1 MRRMNIEN
9 NKFKFGGTLIKI
21 LQILLIGFCTTI
33 VRIIGQMLI
42 PAGTQDI
49 LAPSVFVKNNTM
61 PIVFSIYGIFTY
73 SIIAALFLIIKD
85 KMSGKRELQGIK
97 YGLSCCVIW
106 IAYLLEPLPHV
117 AFIDKFTYPLADSI
131 ALLAMGLLCGIL
143 LGDSKPKSRSN
154 LSISVPVASA
164 MIIAFVTGRIFQY
177 TFGNSYSLWKEKTV
191 ETLIWCVLTGAAI
204 SVVVQCFD
212 SFIIVKNR
220 IRRALI
226 IGGVLFGVDL
236 LLFNFFMPLVFAADI
251 PDLILR
257 TIVDIVAVT
266 IGSLF
271 LKVTVS

>member
-1 MRRMNIEN
+1 MNIEN

-73 SIIAALFLIIKD
+73 SIIAALFLIVKD

-106 IAYLLEPLPHV
+106 ISYLLEPLPHV

-131 ALLAMGLLCGIL
+131 ALLVMGLLCGIL
-143 LGDSKPKSRSN
+143 LGDSKPKSRSRSDF
-154 LSISVPVASA
+154 SISVPVVSA
-164 MIIAFVTGRIFQY
+164 MIIAFVTGRILQY
-177 TFGNSYSLWKEKTV
+177 TLGNSYSLWKEKTV

-204 SVVVQCFD
+204 AVVAQWFN

-271 LKVTVS
+271 LKANVS